1 MKDPDTQQAATKIQA
16 SFRGSQARKE
26 VVALKQQR
34 TAIDDEDTP
43 TTQDDS
49 KKSIEIQMPTQE
61 EVDEVAE
68 EEVDIDLDDPELE
81 GAATKIQAGYR
92 GMKTRQEL
100 KIEEKEDVFDIDLDD
115 PDTQQAASKIQA
127 GFRGSQARKEVQ
139 KMKENKDDKK
149 VTQEEE
155 FDIDLDDPQT
165 QVAAT
170 KIQASFRGSQTRKE
184 MQQKK
189 HVETVEEPKEQ
200 EEIDIDL
207 NDPEVEQAATK
218 IQAGFKGKKA
228 RDEVQKMKEEK
239 NMKDQNIVEL
249 DTEEIDIDLN
259 DPEVEM
265 AATKIQAGFKGK
277 KAREEVRKI
286 KVESEQQIKEEKDEI
301 EINIDLKDP
310 EVEQAATKIQAGYKG
325 MKTRKELKGEPKENL
340 QQSQFIEEV
349 DIDLEDPDVEVAATK
364 IQAGYKGMK
373 TRKELR
379 EKMEETTESKEI
391 DIDLNDPEVE
401 MAATKIQAGYK
412 GMKTRKEMKV
422 VHETDISDPHQNGTN
437 QEHIDIDLADP
448 EVAMAATKIQA
459 GYKGMKTRKE
469 LKETQD
475 NKLDQPEDIDIDL
488 KDPEVEMAA
497 TKIQAGY
504 KGMKTRKDLKEEKDQ
519 TEEEIKN
526 GDLVKENAS
535 IDIDLNDPEV
545 EVAATK
551 IQAGYK
557 GMKTRKDLKRGELQH
572 DSMFT
577 NGEKK
582 DQIIT
587 GNEHDLIDP
596 DMDKA
601 ATKIQAG
608 YKGMK
613 TRKEIK
619 KKKYDESIVKNIDP
633 DMEVAATKIQ
643 AGYRGMRD
651 RGKVKQK
658 RLANIDEN
666 VDTILEENVDENE
679 EKLITEEVPKI
690 DEEIDIDLNDPE
702 VELAATKI
710 QAGFKGKKARDEVK
724 MMKEEGYTSNNQ
736 AEVNVEFCEEPK
748 EVTQEEEI
756 DIDLNDPEVEM
767 AATKIQA
774 GFKGKKARE
783 EVKMMKNEM
792 TIKSDEVQDSKLE
805 ENNEEEIDI
814 DLNDPEVEMA
824 ATKIQA
830 GFKGKKARDEV
841 KLMKNERIGK
851 SEEVHISR
859 EEEEID
865 IDLNDPEVEMAA
877 TKIQAGFKGKK
888 ARDEVRIIKEEMK
901 VKADGDGDE
910 TEQKNETSK
919 EEEIDIDLNDP
930 EVEMAATKI
939 QAGFKG
945 KKARDEVKM
954 MKNEMAEKNEDV
966 KDSKNEND
974 NIEEIDIDLDD
985 PEVEM
990 AATKIQAGFKGKKAR
1005 EEVKIMKEELTV
1017 KSEETQQI
1025 NEKAGEEE
1033 EIDIDLNDPEVE
1045 MAATK
1050 IQAGFKGK
1058 KAREEVKMMKTEMA
1072 EKNEE
1077 VQGSDAKEEVIDIDL
1092 NDPDVE
1098 IAATKIQAGYKGMKT
1113 RKEMKESNKAG
1124 EEDTL
1129 PQEKDIDIDL
1139 NDPEVEVAATK
1150 IQAGYKGMKA
1160 RKDLRDRRQGD
1171 GEEEVKSIV
1180 EECRGEGLNG
1190 KVETVNDH
1198 KPLKNGDEVAREV
1211 KDEEENQ
1218 DKPEDD
1224 MKEEI
1229 ATEMLIQGAAEGQ
1242 EQELRPQSHTDDGY
1256 TSPEQTLTAVSSF
1269 DNHSPVKSL
1278 NLELT
1283 GTAALIHD
1291 PNSEIL
1297 LVSQES
1303 VTDSELLEVQ
1313 YDLTQSTDDRLKVRV
1328 TEEEMMEEES
1338 MMSSLQ
1344 TVANADDLIE
1354 DQVDTESKLDGE
1366 NSLEKDLA
1374 PPKDDVIEETVDEVE
1389 EVNNVGAT
1397 PFDQYK
1403 GHPQIQV
1410 VESVQSTSS
1419 VQTAQDEKGEQL
1431 MLYYSK
1437 GSYNSEKVLVYL
1449 YERGIDF
1456 SSFNVDLSKGEQ
1468 FTKWFLKLNPKAEV
1482 PVLTIKDPTKEPSDP
1497 RALRIITDSTRI
1509 MHSLD
1514 SKFSDILSPTLVPMS
1529 SDTASY
1535 QLHVYFAAIFDQVSF
1550 LILNY
1555 FPE

>member
-1 MKDPDTQQAATKIQA
+1 M
-16 SFRGSQARKE
+16 
-26 VVALKQQR
+26 ALKQQR

-100 KIEEKEDVFDIDLDD
+100 KNEDKEREKEDILDIDDD
-115 PDTQQAASKIQA
+115 TKQTASKM
-127 GFRGSQARKEVQ
+127 R
-139 KMKENKDDKK
+139 ENKDDKN

-170 KIQASFRGSQTRKE
+170 KIQASFRGSQTRKV
-184 MQQKK
+184 MQEKK
-189 HVETVEEPKEQ
+189 SATTVEETKEE

-239 NMKDQNIVEL
+239 NREDDKNTVEL

-286 KVESEQQIKEEKDEI
+286 KEESEQEMKQETVEVEI
-301 EINIDLKDP
+301 DIDLKDP

-325 MKTRKELKGEPKENL
+325 MKTRKELKGEPKDKL
-340 QQSQFIEEV
+340 LSIEKV
-349 DIDLEDPDVEVAATK
+349 DIDLKDPEVEEAATK

-373 TRKELR
+373 TRKELK
-379 EKMEETTESKEI
+379 EKMEDTTENQEI

-422 VHETDISDPHQNGTN
+422 VNETEISDSHENGAN
-437 QEHIDIDLADP
+437 QEDIDIDLEDP
-448 EVAMAATKIQA
+448 EVALAATKIQA

-469 LKETQD
+469 LNKTHD
-475 NKLDQPEDIDIDL
+475 NKLDQPEDVIDIDL

-504 KGMKTRKDLKEEKDQ
+504 KGMKTRKGLQEKKDQ
-519 TEEEIKN
+519 TEVEMKN
-526 GDLVKENAS
+526 GDQVKEDIS

-545 EVAATK
+545 GIAATK

-557 GMKTRKDLKRGELQH
+557 GMKTRKDLKRGEQHH
-572 DSMFT
+572 DSMLT

-582 DQIIT
+582 DQI
-587 GNEHDLIDP
+587 GNENDLNDP

-658 RLANIDEN
+658 RLANIDES
-666 VDTILEENVDENE
+666 VDTILEENAE
-679 EKLITEEVPKI
+679 EKLTIDEVSKI

-724 MMKEEGYTSNNQ
+724 MMKENNTSNKQSEGND
-736 AEVNVEFCEEPK
+736 EIFETSK
-748 EVTQEEEI
+748 EVTKEEII

-774 GFKGKKARE
+774 GFKGKKARD
-783 EVKMMKNEM
+783 EVEMMKKEM
-792 TIKSDEVQDSKLE
+792 TLKSNAVQDVTVEKA
-805 ENNEEEIDI
+805 NEEEIDI

-841 KLMKNERIGK
+841 KLMKNEKTDKRD
-851 SEEVHISR
+851 EVHIS
-859 EEEEID
+859 
-865 IDLNDPEVEMAA
+865 
-877 TKIQAGFKGKK
+877 
-888 ARDEVRIIKEEMK
+888 KE
-901 VKADGDGDE
+901 
-910 TEQKNETSK
+910 

-954 MKNEMAEKNEDV
+954 MKNEMAEKIEEEQ
-966 KDSKNEND
+966 DSKNENATD
-974 NIEEIDIDLDD
+974 TDIDIDLND

-1005 EEVKIMKEELTV
+1005 DEVKMMK
-1017 KSEETQQI
+1017 
-1025 NEKAGEEE
+1025 NEMAGKIEEE
-1033 EIDIDLNDPEVE
+1033 QDSKNENATDIDIDLNDPEVE

-1058 KAREEVKMMKTEMA
+1058 KAREEVKMMKEEMDVKVEESEQINEKAVEEEIDIDLNDPEVEMAATKIQAGFKGKKARDEVKMMKTELA

-1077 VQGSDAKEEVIDIDL
+1077 VQDSKQDDSEELLGKSDTKKEVIDIDL

-1113 RKEMKESNKAG
+1113 RKELKESSKPG
-1124 EEDTL
+1124 EQDIDHE
-1129 PQEKDIDIDL
+1129 EDIDIDL
-1139 NDPEVEVAATK
+1139 TDPEVEVAATK

-1160 RKDLRDRRQGD
+1160 RKDLKDRRQGD
-1171 GEEEVKSIV
+1171 GEEEVESIV
-1180 EECRGEGLNG
+1180 EESGGEGLNG
-1190 KVETVNDH
+1190 ESVKEVNDN
-1198 KPLKNGDEVAREV
+1198 KPLKSDDVVVGEV
-1211 KDEEENQ
+1211 KDDHEENNQ
-1218 DKPEDD
+1218 DKPEEGD

-1313 YDLTQSTDDRLKVRV
+1313 CDLSQSTDDRLKVRV

-1354 DQVDTESKLDGE
+1354 DQVDTEHSQ
-1366 NSLEKDLA
+1366 EKSQA
-1374 PPKDDVIEETVDEVE
+1374 PTTEGDVIEETVDEVE
-1389 EVNNVGAT
+1389 EVTNVGAT

-1403 GHPQIQV
+1403 GHPQIQ
-1410 VESVQSTSS
+1410 ESEQSMSS
-1419 VQTAQDEKGEQL
+1419 VQAAQDEKGEQL

-1449 YERGIDF
+1449 YERGIEF
-1456 SSFNVDLSKGEQ
+1456 SSFNVDLSQGEQ
-1468 FTKWFLKLNPKAEV
+1468 FAKWFLKLNPKAEV
-1482 PVLTIKDPTKEPSDP
+1482 PVLTIKDPTKESSDP

-1514 SKFSDILSPTLVPMS
+1514 SKFSDILSPTLVPVS
-1529 SDTASY
+1529 SDTAAY
-1535 QLHVYFAAIFDQVSF
+1535 QLHVYFAAILDQVGFISRPIEYLSYHF
-1550 LILNY
+1550 H
-1555 FPE
+1555 